1 MLQEMKLED
10 ALKKF
15 LQGRKVLVMYDETLE
30 ADKLAFTVEP
40 LEEMLK
46 RNRFLVEV
54 PVVENPDFKAAVHQ
68 MVTPEKLLP
77 QEPVREE
84 PEVVPME
91 INKSL
96 TLEPRGYTGFLH
108 IRCEH
113 CGKTKTFRTK
123 HQLSYYGCK
132 ECGEKTDLKN
142 LKLAFINCEC
152 GGMARYFTNE
162 TAELIEL
169 NCINCGM
176 PVALKYN
183 AKKKLYETIRS

>member
-15 LQGRKVLVMYDETLE
+15 LQGKKVLVAPARAMDPGKERYLFRSLE
-30 ADKLAFTVEP
+30 SILNEK
-40 LEEMLK
+40 
-46 RNRFLVEV
+46 RFLVEV
-54 PVVENPDFKAAVHQ
+54 PAVENPDFKAAVHQ
-68 MVTPEKLLP
+68 MVTPEKLPP
-77 QEPVREE
+77 QETIQGE
-84 PEVVPME
+84 PEVAPME
-91 INKSL
+91 INKNMTQELS
-96 TLEPRGYTGFLH
+96 GYTGFLH

-113 CGKTKTFRTK
+113 CGKSKTFCTK

-132 ECGEKTDLKN
+132 ECGKKTDLKD
-142 LKLAFINCEC
+142 LKRAFINCEC
-152 GGMARYFTNE
+152 GGTAGYLTNE

-176 PVALKYN
+176 PIALKYN